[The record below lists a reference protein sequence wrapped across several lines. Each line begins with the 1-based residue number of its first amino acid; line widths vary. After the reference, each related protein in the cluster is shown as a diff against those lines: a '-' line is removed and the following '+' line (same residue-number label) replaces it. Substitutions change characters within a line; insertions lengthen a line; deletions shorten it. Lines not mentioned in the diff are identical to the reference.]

1 MRIFWCCVTMVAA
14 LASTCG
20 ANSATSE
27 RPDSAG
33 DTTHRNA
40 IVTRAYV
47 MNGLLGELFTDGM
60 NQIAEK
66 LRARGAIVE
75 VGSWTQAST
84 FVADACAHRQ
94 DRIIFIGHSLGATA
108 AADAATRAQ
117 ACDARRVTMVGID
130 PPAIG
135 ATVEGGARAVNFVG
149 ALNGSIAGA
158 RNVPV
163 SGYGHIAI
171 VSDPAI
177 QNRVVS
183 AALSH

>member
-1 MRIFWCCVTMVAA
+1 
-14 LASTCG
+14 
-20 ANSATSE
+20 
-27 RPDSAG
+27 
-33 DTTHRNA
+33 
-40 IVTRAYV
+40 VTRAYV

-60 NQIAEK
+60 NQIAKK

-108 AADAATRAQ
+108 AADAATRAR

-135 ATVEGGARAVNFVG
+135 AAVQGGARAVNFVG

-158 RNVPV
+158 RNVQVP
-163 SGYGHIAI
+163 GYGHIAI

-177 QNRVVS
+177 QDRVV
-183 AALSH
+183 ATALSH